1 MQNLSPEGSTFFVCV
16 LFLLPLSR
24 FINGS
29 HAKNTVVNEGRE
41 KEESSEQ

>member
-1 MQNLSPEGSTFFVCV
+1 MQNLSPKGSTFFVCV
-16 LFLLPLSR
+16 LHSPLSR